1 LNLQPSLEDAVESV
15 SAVSA
20 AAGAVSAA
28 AGAVAAAAGAV
39 AAAALA
45 DASFFSGTD
54 FECSICLLS
63 TTVLQPLLHELLS
76 LHVRDY

>member
-1 LNLQPSLEDAVESV
+1 LQPSLEDAVESV

-20 AAGAVSAA
+20 AAGAA
-28 AGAVAAAAGAV
+28 

-45 DASFFSGTD
+45 DAAFFSGTD